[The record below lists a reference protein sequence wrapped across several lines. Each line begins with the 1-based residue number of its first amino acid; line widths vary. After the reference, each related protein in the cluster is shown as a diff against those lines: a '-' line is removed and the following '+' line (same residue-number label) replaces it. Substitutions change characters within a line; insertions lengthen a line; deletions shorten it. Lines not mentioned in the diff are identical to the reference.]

1 MSPKEVGRCW
11 KFPTLKA
18 WPKRLLF
25 GSCRPRR
32 PWMLLAGSDSE
43 CSGYTILSLEPLL
56 RSRKLGANALR
67 ALHMP
72 PVRKAIQYII
82 RSTTFQYSLHV
93 STYPSQNSCC
103 EDTSTSQHEL
113 SFQLLAATCR
123 SSSSCSSNC
132 ELYSYIPKLA
142 RNAHLATEKTVAFI
156 SS

>member
-1 MSPKEVGRCW
+1 M
-11 KFPTLKA
+11 L
-18 WPKRLLF
+18 RLYD
-25 GSCRPRR
+25 
-32 PWMLLAGSDSE
+32 M
-43 CSGYTILSLEPLL
+43 SLEPLL

-103 EDTSTSQHEL
+103 EGTSTSQHEL

-142 RNAHLATEKTVAFI
+142 TTLTWRLRKLWPSFRPSTHVNFGNCVPGVTVMVCLCVCVFHQL
-156 SS
+156 